1 MSSQRIENLKQILA
15 ADPDD
20 TFARYALGLEYISS
34 GEVNTAIEIF
44 EEVKTLDP
52 SYTAVYYQLGKA
64 YELNGD
70 EQSARK
76 IYEKGVYVAASQND
90 HHTKEELEQAIND
103 LL

>member
-34 GEVNTAIEIF
+34 GEVNTAIEMF

-90 HHTKEELEQAIND
+90 YHTKEELEQAINE
-103 LL
+103 LM